1 MTTQISLR
9 HTLAIV
15 AYRAG
20 RTIESAPAA
29 FSGCRAGEGSRSG
42 SEILAH
48 ISDLLDWA
56 LSLARGAEQWNDSTP
71 LEWAQ
76 ETARFYRTLK
86 ALDDYVASAAELR
99 TPAAQI
105 FQGAVADALTHVGQ
119 LALLRRLAG
128 EPIVSENYSEAP
140 IAEGQF
146 RTVAA

>member
-20 RTIESAPAA
+20 RTIEGAPRTL
-29 FSGCRAGEGSRSG
+29 SGCRAGEGSRSAG
-42 SEILAH
+42 EILAH
-48 ISDLLDWA
+48 IGDVLDWA
-56 LSLARGAEQWNDSTP
+56 LSLARGEEQWNDSAP
-71 LEWAQ
+71 LEWPE

-86 ALDDYVASAAELR
+86 ALDDYIASGAELR
-99 TPAAQI
+99 TPAARI

-128 EPIVSENYSEAP
+128 APIVSENYSEAP

-146 RTVAA
+146 RTEAA